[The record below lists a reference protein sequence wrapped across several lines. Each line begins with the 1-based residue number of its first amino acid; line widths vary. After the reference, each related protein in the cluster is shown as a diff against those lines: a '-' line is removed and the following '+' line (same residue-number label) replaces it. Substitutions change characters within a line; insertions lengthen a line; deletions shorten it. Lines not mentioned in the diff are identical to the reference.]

1 MNAIDHRTPPPASGL
16 GAQEGF
22 MEAGLAIAA
31 AAFTIAVWLSTGAGT
46 AVQLATHE
54 LELAASGIPLITLPT
69 VYIGST
75 GQR

>member
-1 MNAIDHRTPPPASGL
+1 MNTIDHRTPPPVSGL
-16 GAQEGF
+16 SAPEGF

-31 AAFTIAVWLSTGAGT
+31 AAFTIAVWLSSGAGT
-46 AVQLATHE
+46 AMQLATHE

-69 VYIGST
+69 VYILST